1 MSKPMIN
8 IRIAI
13 NNQLKAIH
21 PRVYFMKA
29 PETATFPY
37 LVYELEITYIEDD
50 LYMVSLD
57 VDGWDKGNDTT
68 ALETLMRSV
77 QKELKKTILINDNL
91 AIFLE
96 FDRAFPLTDPDAT
109 INRRKYI
116 FNGRLYER

>member
-1 MSKPMIN
+1 MIEV
-8 IRIAI
+8 RKAI
-13 NNQLKAIH
+13 NSQLKSIH

-37 LVYELEITYIEDD
+37 LVYELDITYLEDE

-57 VDGWDKGNDTT
+57 VDGWDNKNDTT
-68 ALETLMRSV
+68 AFEILMNSV
-77 QKELKKTILINDNL
+77 KNTFKKNILINDKL

-96 FDRAFPLTDPDAT
+96 FDRAFPLTDPDES

-116 FNGRLYER
+116 FTGRLYER